1 MRKAIQ
7 FGLAGMLS
15 LGLLTAAPAAF
26 ASGGDGVR
34 ASGKCSAS
42 STWKLKA
49 KHDDR
54 RIQWE
59 FEVDQ
64 NKVGD
69 TWNVLVT
76 DNGTTVF
83 EGQKVTK
90 GASGSFT
97 VEKRSP
103 NQKGADMFEASA
115 TNQSTGE
122 TCMGSVTLGR

>member
-7 FGLAGMLS
+7 FGLAGMLAV
-15 LGLLTAAPAAF
+15 GLLTAAPAAF

-64 NKVGD
+64 NKVGAM
-69 TWNVLVT
+69 WAVRIKQ
-76 DNGTTVF
+76 NGTRIF
-83 EGQKVTK
+83 AGKRVTK
-90 GASGSFT
+90 APSGSFT
-97 VEKRSP
+97 VRLLAQNHAGTDS
-103 NQKGADMFEASA
+103 FRASA
-115 TNQSTGE
+115 TNVATDES
-122 TCMGSVTLGR
+122 CVGRASIG